1 MGELANVLISGEQFE
16 HRGLPRSPRGVH
28 DPAPVRL
35 HKLSAFTHSDSLL
48 LSLPSCRPVMEVPSD
63 KPLPEEQARL
73 YLRDIILGLEYCESG
88 LGGAACGLEQGTGGG
103 HQKGWSPD

>member
-1 MGELANVLISGEQFE
+1 MSIEGSLEV
-16 HRGLPRSPRGVH
+16 PRGIR
-28 DPAPVRL
+28 DPAPVCL
-35 HKLSAFTHSDSLL
+35 HELSACTHSDSLL

-88 LGGAACGLEQGTGGG
+88 LRGCCLPPGTGV
-103 HQKGWSPD
+103 WRETPERLEPSLS